1 LERAFTGH
9 PHPGPVADENLFEIL
24 CRGPERCGMFVS
36 ARKVDACPR
45 CGSRKIRVRLVN
57 R

>member
-1 LERAFTGH
+1 LERAFTGD

-36 ARKVDACPR
+36 ARKADACPR
-45 CGSRKIRVRLVN
+45 CGSRKIRIRLVN

>member
-1 LERAFTGH
+1 MA
-9 PHPGPVADENLFEIL
+9 ADVVYEVL

-36 ARKVDACPR
+36 AEQVEECPR
-45 CGSRKIRVRLVN
+45 CRSRKVRVRMVS